1 MGILGRLNKSFL
13 WEMNPIGQL
22 IGWINTVWFSWHV
35 SFSMYY
41 EAPAGREGCVC
52 ERERVGWREGLK
64 HPKECDDYLNSPVYC
79 KGNFGIQSGTV
90 QSWSFTFQKYSDPEE
105 GGGGGGGVKTL
116 PYWVMTYIHTSS
128 DALISNPPLSIRA
141 VNITPG
147 SNDFCCKLQ
156 GYLLCTLSN
165 ILQIKDKL

>member
-1 MGILGRLNKSFL
+1 MGILGHLNKSFL

-79 KGNFGIQSGTV
+79 KGNLGIQSGTV

-105 GGGGGGGVKTL
+105 GGVGGGGENPAL
-116 PYWVMTYIHTSS
+116 LSDDIHTYIIWCFDFESPFEYQSS
-128 DALISNPPLSIRA
+128 KYNSRKQWFL
-141 VNITPG
+141 
-147 SNDFCCKLQ
+147 
-156 GYLLCTLSN
+156 
-165 ILQIKDKL
+165 LQITGIFTLHTE